1 MNYYLNS
8 IRIKYD
14 PFVIFSIRYSIVRPF
29 MRFSVP
35 RSNNTDP
42 LIKSI
47 SDLSIVWSMPD
58 LIHYLIH
65 LFFLCK
71 LVLSSI
77 HYSISDAVF
86 RTPKLNTDTL
96 IQTFFSL
103 IVIWSMRYLIYA
115 LSDPGVIWS
124 MRYPIYMLSN
134 LFVIWSI
141 CYPIHLLSDP
151 FVIQSICY
159 LIHSLSDS
167 FVIRSICYPI
177 YLLSKPIVIRSTCYP
192 IHALSDPFV
201 IWSIR
206 YPIHSLS
213 DPFDIRSMRYLI
225 HILSDPCVIWSMRYP
240 IQAEGFKSCPGKL

>member
-8 IRIKYD
+8 IRIRYD

-35 RSNNTDP
+35 RSQNMDP
-42 LIKSI
+42 LIPSI

-96 IQTFFSL
+96 IQNFFSL

-134 LFVIWSI
+134 LFVIQFIRYLIHLLSDLFVIRSICFLIHLLSDPFVIRSI

-151 FVIQSICY
+151 FVIRSTRYPIHLLSGPFAIWSIRY
-159 LIHSLSDS
+159 LIHSWSDP
-167 FVIRSICYPI
+167 FVIRSIYC
-177 YLLSKPIVIRSTCYP
+177 P
-192 IHALSDPFV
+192 IHALSDPGWGIQV
-201 IWSIR
+201 
-206 YPIHSLS
+206 LS
-213 DPFDIRSMRYLI
+213 RKTIGKNLRSKFL
-225 HILSDPCVIWSMRYP
+225 
-240 IQAEGFKSCPGKL
+240 